1 MLKIDKKFLL
11 RIFIIGLVI
20 LLINIFL
27 YQLCIIDGDSME
39 PTLTNGK
46 IVVMKKY
53 NLDLKHNDIV
63 VIRKNGKIIIKRLV
77 GLPKDSIKID
87 EYLYVNG
94 IKNDNLYTK
103 DSGEIQNEIVLKEKE
118 YFVLGDNRQNS
129 IDSRFR
135 EIGIIYESEIIGKI
149 ME

>member
-1 MLKIDKKFLL
+1 
-11 RIFIIGLVI
+11 
-20 LLINIFL
+20 
-27 YQLCIIDGDSME
+27 ME
-39 PTLTNGK
+39 PTLTSGK

-63 VIRKNGKIIIKRLV
+63 VIRKNGKTIIKRLV
-77 GLPKDSIKID
+77 GLPNDSIKID

-94 IKNDNLYTK
+94 TKNDNLYTK
-103 DSGEIQNEIVLKEKE
+103 DKGEIKNEILLKEKE

-129 IDSRFR
+129 IDSRFI
-135 EIGIIYESEIIGKI
+135 EIGIIHEREIIGKI

>member
-1 MLKIDKKFLL
+1 
-11 RIFIIGLVI
+11 
-20 LLINIFL
+20 
-27 YQLCIIDGDSME
+27 ME

-46 IVVMKKY
+46 IVCIKKY
-53 NLDLKHNDIV
+53 NLNLKHNDII

-77 GLPKDSIKID
+77 GLPKDKIKID

-94 IKNDNLYTK
+94 IKNDDLYTK
-103 DSGEIQNEIVLKEKE
+103 ESGEIHEEIELKEKE

-129 IDSRFR
+129 IDSRFS
-135 EIGIIYESEIIGKI
+135 EIGIIYENEIIGKI